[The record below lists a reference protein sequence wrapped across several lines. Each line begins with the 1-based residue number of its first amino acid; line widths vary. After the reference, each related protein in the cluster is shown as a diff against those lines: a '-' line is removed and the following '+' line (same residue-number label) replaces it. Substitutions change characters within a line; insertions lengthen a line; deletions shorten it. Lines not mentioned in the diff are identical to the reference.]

1 MSAQEPSEET
11 KDPKPMQSKIKAPT
25 PTAIKPL
32 VKEQPKEI
40 KDQKAAKPSKEPK
53 ETKESKGFKL
63 LNTGD
68 FDDPI
73 S

>member
-1 MSAQEPSEET
+1 MSAQEPLEET

-25 PTAIKPL
+25 PTATKP
-32 VKEQPKEI
+32 VAKEPKEI
-40 KDQKAAKPSKEPK
+40 KEPKAAKPV
-53 ETKESKGFKL
+53 KESKESKESQGFKL

-68 FDDPI
+68 FEDPI